1 MEKQS
6 LIQSIKKSKNIPMK
20 RIFLH
25 LLLLFVLSS
34 TWAQLIVD
42 DDRQRVREG
51 NDFYEAGKYV
61 EAEVSYRKAG
71 EANAEQVKGAFNL
84 GNALYQQGRYQEA
97 AQQFARAAGLSDDRQ
112 LQAEAYHN
120 LGNAH
125 LKAAMQPQSSPQ
137 GPGQAQ
143 GNPLQQSIEAYKQAL
158 RRNPQ
163 DEETRYNLAYAMR
176 QLQQQQQQQNNDQN
190 QENQDQEKNQDQSE
204 QDEQAQQDDQNQ
216 EQQDDREKQDQ
227 QADEQEQKQQQ
238 GRAQKMSPEEIEQ
251 MLEALRY
258 QEEKLRQDMQRQ
270 QTKSQQRKVEKDW

>member
-176 QLQQQQQQQNNDQN
+176 QLQQQQQNNDQN